1 MLDTVKNQ
9 VVNGI
14 DLTALNAIVEGIE
27 ADPNRALLSFN
38 VTTRWTGQTRTES
51 FVDGFTRGGERI
63 ARAQKIVVDE
73 PVELLG
79 QDSAANPQEVL
90 MAAVNACM
98 TVGYVAGAALKGI
111 KLDQLEIRTKGTLDV
126 RGFLGLSD
134 EVPAGYETIDYEVR
148 IKGDGSPEDFEEI
161 HRTVMATS
169 PNYFN
174 ISRPIKMN
182 GTLSVG

>member
-14 DLTALNAIVEGIE
+14 DLTALGEIVENIE
-27 ADPNRALLSFN
+27 KDPRQALLTFN
-38 VTTRWTGQTRTES
+38 VTTRWAGQTRTES
-51 FVDGFTRGGERI
+51 FVDGFSRADERF
-63 ARAQKIVVDE
+63 ARSHKIVVDE

-79 QDSAANPQEVL
+79 ADTAANPQEVL
-90 MAAVNACM
+90 FAAVNACM

-111 KLDQLEIRTKGTLDV
+111 KLESLEIHTRGTLDV

-134 EVPAGYETIDYEVR
+134 SVPAGYEQVDYEVR
-148 IKGDGSPEDFEEI
+148 IKGDGTPEEFEEI

-174 ISRPIKMN
+174 LSRPVRLN
-182 GTLSVG
+182 GRLVLD

>member
-14 DLTALNAIVEGIE
+14 DLIALGEIVEGIE
-27 ADPNRALLSFN
+27 ADPARAQLTFN
-38 VTTRWTGQTRTES
+38 VTTRWTGRTRTETV
-51 FVDGFTRGGERI
+51 VDGFTRGSERI
-63 ARAQKIVVDE
+63 DRTQKIVIDE

-98 TVGYVAGAALKGI
+98 AVGYVAGAALKGI
-111 KLDQLEIRTKGTLDV
+111 RLEALEIRTRGTLDV

-134 EVPAGYETIDYEVR
+134 EVPAGYEAIDFEVR
-148 IKGDGSPEDFEEI
+148 VKGDGSPEDFEEI

-182 GTLSVG
+182 GTLRVG

>member
-14 DLTALNAIVEGIE
+14 DLTALNEIVEGIE
-27 ADPNRALLSFN
+27 ADSNRALLSFN

-51 FVDGFTRGGERI
+51 FVDGFTRGDERI
-63 ARAQKIVVDE
+63 HRTQKIVIDE

-79 QDSAANPQEVL
+79 QDSAANPQEAL

-111 KLDQLEIRTKGTLDV
+111 KLEQLEIRTKGTLDV

-134 EVPAGYETIDYEVR
+134 EVPAGYETIDYDVR
-148 IKGDGSPEDFEEI
+148 IKGDGSPEEFEEI
-161 HRTVMATS
+161 HRNVMATS

-182 GTLSVG
+182 GTLTVG